1 MKKDYARIRSCETG
15 EIIKA
20 YAGKDCHLPAGVYEM
35 LDPVPGGCNIIGA
48 GNETVKVTKK

>member
-1 MKKDYARIRSCETG
+1 MKKFARIRNRETG

-20 YAGKDCHLPAGVYEM
+20 YAGKDCYLSAGVYEM

-48 GNETVKVTKK
+48 GNETVKVVKK